1 MTVGSQVKSCL
12 ASINGAQAT
21 LQLLTNKADTKDAKE
36 AFIQA
41 EQMIAEIKADIQQ
54 QVRFISREEP
64 QYKK

>member
-12 ASINGAQAT
+12 SSINGAQAT
-21 LQLLTNKADTKDAKE
+21 LQILTNKAQTQDAKE
-36 AFIQA
+36 AFVQA
-41 EQMIAEIKADIQQ
+41 EQMISEIKADIQQ